1 MSGAQQKVEFVML
14 GVDIGQILT
23 LIERRLVRATGQDGG
38 VQDPGWD
45 FSLRSFPYTFVP
57 QYAIQRAAKQP
68 GFNVLAFTR
77 QMFVSYCL
85 SLAAITVVVFIL
97 AGTVQPE
104 DPQSALAAGM
114 VGAFG
119 IAGLIA
125 GRLLH
130 RQLDCS
136 SDASLAA
143 SYQTRFFL
151 RVAFAQSAALGGFAL
166 SIALGPWWV
175 YLIGLGFAAIGM
187 FKVAPTRPR
196 LEVEQ
201 AELTANGCHRS
212 LSRALSDNAV
222 AASR

>member
-1 MSGAQQKVEFVML
+1 
-14 GVDIGQILT
+14 
-23 LIERRLVRATGQDGG
+23 
-38 VQDPGWD
+38 VQDPGWK

-57 QYAIQRAAKQP
+57 QYAVQRAAKQP

-85 SLAAITVVVFIL
+85 SLAAVTAVVFIL
-97 AGTVQPE
+97 AGTVEFE
-104 DPQSALAAGM
+104 DPQAALAASM
-114 VGAFG
+114 VVAIG
-119 IAGLIA
+119 IVGLIA
-125 GRLLH
+125 GRLLN

-175 YLIGLGFAAIGM
+175 YLIGLGFAAVGM
-187 FKVAPTRPR
+187 IRLAPTRQR

-201 AELTANGCHRS
+201 AELTAKGCRRS
-212 LSRALSDNAV
+212 LSRALSDTAV
-222 AASR
+222 ATDR

>member
-1 MSGAQQKVEFVML
+1 M
-14 GVDIGQILT
+14 
-23 LIERRLVRATGQDGG
+23 
-38 VQDPGWD
+38 QDPGWK

-57 QYAIQRAAKQP
+57 QYAIQRAARQP

-85 SLAAITVVVFIL
+85 SLVAITVVVFIL
-97 AGTVQPE
+97 AGTVEPE
-104 DPQSALAAGM
+104 DPQTALAAGM
-114 VGAFG
+114 VVAIG
-119 IAGLIA
+119 IVGLIA
-125 GRLLH
+125 ERLLN

-166 SIALGPWWV
+166 SMALGPWWV
-175 YLIGLGFAAIGM
+175 NLIGLGFAAVGM
-187 FKVAPTRPR
+187 FRLAPTRRR

-201 AELTANGCHRS
+201 AEFTAKGCHRS
-212 LSRALSDNAV
+212 LSRTLSDTAV
-222 AASR
+222 GASR